1 MKKIMPLLVTAA
13 LGACGRAEPPAASL
27 PTVDEL
33 AADPVRL
40 EALRTQCRLD
50 HAKTG
55 DALCNR
61 VAAATTKRF
70 LGDGK
75 VPYTPPKESPKF

>member
-1 MKKIMPLLVTAA
+1 MIVKMMVPLLLGAA
-13 LGACGRAEPPAASL
+13 LGACGRPEPPL

-40 EALRTQCRLD
+40 AALRDQCRLD

-75 VPYTPPKESPKF
+75 VPYTPPKETARF